1 MFLKNL
7 KILTLNFVDLLDLV
21 RYGWEMRAWDR
32 QFTSRRDS
40 LRSRQ
45 VAISRSSHRESSSR
59 QSLLNLFEL
68 VQVSL
73 DEPAKFRIKQVK
85 KIELNFFTFS
95 LSGSMFRPE
104 IALEDCEIES
114 AFTPFFLPKI

>member
-1 MFLKNL
+1 MSRFQLKLKIMCLKNL
-7 KILTLNFVDLLDLV
+7 KILTLNFVDFLDLV
-21 RYGWEMRAWDR
+21 GYGWEMRAWDR

-73 DEPAKFRIKQVK
+73 YEPAKSRIKQVK
-85 KIELNFFTFS
+85 KIELNFFTFYAVW
-95 LSGSMFRPE
+95 LHVQAGNRVRR
-104 IALEDCEIES
+104 L
-114 AFTPFFLPKI
+114 